1 MGRDAAKESY
11 IFDSYQR
18 LIKLGYRPFS
28 LEYLHGCL
36 GAPHPSP
43 TDPMPPRTRL
53 LPPPP
58 LPEASAPAS
67 SDAAPAPSVDA
78 VSTSYLRT
86 LVGYNARRASLAI
99 VEVFMQRMAVYGLK
113 VVDFSVLSLVAHN
126 PGVTSRQLCA
136 TLNVLPPNMV
146 GLIAALE
153 QRGLIERRP
162 HPNDGRAMG
171 VHLTEAGAT
180 LTAQAEQ
187 TAAQLEVDATARLT
201 ATERKTLIRLL
212 QKVYD

>member
-1 MGRDAAKESY
+1 
-11 IFDSYQR
+11 
-18 LIKLGYRPFS
+18 
-28 LEYLHGCL
+28 
-36 GAPHPSP
+36 
-43 TDPMPPRTRL
+43 MPPRTRL

-86 LVGYNARRASLAI
+86 LVGYNARRASLSI

-171 VHLTEAGAT
+171 VHLTEEGAA
-180 LTAQAEQ
+180 LTVQAEQ
-187 TAAQLEVDATARLT
+187 TAAQLEQEATARLT